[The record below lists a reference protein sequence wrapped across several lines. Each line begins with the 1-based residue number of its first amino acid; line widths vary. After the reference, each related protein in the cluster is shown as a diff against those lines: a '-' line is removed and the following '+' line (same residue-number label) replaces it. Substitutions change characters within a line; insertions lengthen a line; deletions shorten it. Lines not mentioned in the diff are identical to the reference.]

1 MDHATQVA
9 LLRRLFR
16 FFDERTT
23 ELADA
28 PYANPVG
35 EYTSEDRL
43 ARERAAVLA
52 RMPLLVGLSGD
63 AAAPGTWFTHE
74 ESGIPMLITRTAD
87 GAL

>member
-23 ELADA
+23 ELADT

-43 ARERAAVLA
+43 ARERAVVLA
-52 RMPLLVGLSGD
+52 RMPLRR
-63 AAAPGTWFTHE
+63 APSILARSAIQLPHGPQRWH
-74 ESGIPMLITRTAD
+74 S
-87 GAL
+87 